1 MINRKL
7 WLSICISLCFLSNI
21 NIVQAETNYKALH
34 LNHNIVAKYE
44 NGGLGYKAIG
54 KDSYGG
60 YSYGKWQIS
69 TQRSK
74 NGLSTF
80 DYFIQYVK
88 NKNIIIYNKLQN
100 AGGYKAAFCGDAK
113 FIKVWKEL
121 ADNKD
126 FQNIYDNFILDTQI
140 IPVYKRLDDNNYDEL
155 TTWCSTDNVIQA
167 AVNST
172 IVQHG
177 PNGAYRIIKNIF
189 SLNNIK
195 DKKKFLTKLY
205 NYRKEKYSKYKRRY
219 MAEYNDLLNNLKEEK
234 EIKVTKKEISIL
246 DRLRN
251 IFS

>member
-7 WLSICISLCFLSNI
+7 WLFIYISLCFLSYI
-21 NIVQAETNYKALH
+21 NIAKAETNYEALH

-69 TQRSK
+69 TKRSK

-80 DYFIQYVK
+80 DYFIQYIK

-100 AGGYKAAFCGDAK
+100 AGGYNAAFCGNSK
-113 FIKVWKEL
+113 FINTWKDL

-126 FQNIYDNFILDTQI
+126 FQQLYDNFILDTQI
-140 IPVYKRLDDNNYDEL
+140 IPVYKRLDINNYDEL
-155 TTWCSTDNVIQA
+155 TTWCSEDNVIQA
-167 AVNST
+167 ALNST

-177 PNGAYRIIKNIF
+177 PGGAYNIIKSIF
-189 SLNNIK
+189 SENTID
-195 DKKKFLTKLY
+195 DKKIFLTKLY
-205 NYRKEKYSKYKRRY
+205 EYRIKKYSKYKRRY
-219 MAEYNDLLNNLKEEK
+219 AAEYNDLIKNLKEEK
-234 EIKVTKKEISIL
+234 QIKITKEISIL

>member
-7 WLSICISLCFLSNI
+7 WLCIYISLAFLCYI
-21 NIVQAETNYKALH
+21 NTVKAETNYEALH

-44 NGGLGYKAIG
+44 NGGLGYKAVG

-69 TQRSK
+69 TKRSK

-80 DYFIQYVK
+80 DYFIQYIK
-88 NKNIIIYNKLQN
+88 NKNIIIYNKLQD
-100 AGGYKAAFCGDAK
+100 AGGYDAAFCGK
-113 FIKVWKEL
+113 STFINTWKKL

-126 FQNIYDNFILDTQI
+126 FQILYDNFILDTHI
-140 IPVYKRLDDNNYDEL
+140 IPVYKRLDANNYGKL
-155 TTWCSTDNVIQA
+155 TSWCSEDNIMQA
-167 AVNST
+167 ALNST

-177 PNGAYRIIKNIF
+177 PGGAYNIIKNVF
-189 SLNNIK
+189 SENTIEN
-195 DKKKFLTKLY
+195 KKNFLDSLY
-205 NYRKEKYSKYKRRY
+205 NYRIKKYSKYRRRY
-219 MAEYNDLLNNLKEEK
+219 VAEYNDLIKNLKEEK
-234 EIKVTKKEISIL
+234 QIKITKEISIL